1 MNFQIF
7 FAYLTRVNLIMMKY
21 TIPSVRENKTAR
33 IKISILNASLELIG
47 KKSFDHVHVSQIC
60 SLVGISKV
68 TFFKYFHQ
76 KEDILRYYYKVW
88 SFHRAVELS
97 KDHKSGLTGIRYL
110 FDCVSLS
117 YSKYPGVFLGLY
129 SYLCKLEM
137 PVRPFSMKIA
147 ERTLL
152 YPEIENISEIES
164 LSLDQLFE
172 NFLLEAIF
180 NKEITRTGNVK
191 QLLHMLDT
199 ILFGTILTAHVK
211 LSEPSPLL
219 FKQNLEMFLE
229 SLRVVDIASPQV
241 Y

>member
-1 MNFQIF
+1 
-7 FAYLTRVNLIMMKY
+7 MKY
-21 TIPSVRENKTAR
+21 TKPSIRENKTAR

-47 KKSFDHVHVSQIC
+47 QNSFECVHVMQIC
-60 SLVGISKV
+60 DLVGISKV
-68 TFFKYFHQ
+68 TFFKYFPQ
-76 KEDILRYYYKVW
+76 KEEILRYYYRVW

-97 KDHKSGLTGIRYL
+97 KDHKSGLAGVRYL

-129 SYLCKLEM
+129 GYLSKLEM
-137 PVRPFSMKIA
+137 PVNPFSLKIA
-147 ERTLL
+147 ERKLL
-152 YPEIENISEIES
+152 YPEIENIHEIES
-164 LSLDQLFE
+164 LSIDQLFE

-199 ILFGTILTAHVK
+199 ILFGTVLTAHVK

-229 SLRVVDIASPQV
+229 SLSITDFASTQV

>member
-1 MNFQIF
+1 
-7 FAYLTRVNLIMMKY
+7 MKY
-21 TIPSVRENKTAR
+21 TKPSIREIKKAR

-47 KKSFDHVHVSQIC
+47 QNSFDHVYVKQIC
-60 SLVGISKV
+60 NLVGISKV
-68 TFFKYFHQ
+68 TFFKYFPQ

-97 KDHKSGLTGIRYL
+97 KDHKSGLAGIRYL

-129 SYLCKLEM
+129 GYLSKLGM
-137 PVRPFSMKIA
+137 PVRPFSLKIA

-152 YPEIENISEIES
+152 YPEIENINEIDS

-180 NKEITRTGNVK
+180 SKEITRTGNVK

-199 ILFGTILTAHVK
+199 ILYGTILTAHVK

-229 SLRVVDIASPQV
+229 SLCVTDFSSPQV